1 MTGAKTPRYRVCFD
15 FGSAEAAVS
24 FWEDFVT
31 TNLSPDGNDFS
42 TCELVFKDDLHDQ
55 NYKVTTF
62 LVRERNKLIRNGGS
76 VDYPPIPTKKIFSDP
91 KPGKVANK

>member
-24 FWEDFVT
+24 FWEDFVA

-55 NYKVTTF
+55 NFKVTTF
-62 LVRERNKLIRNGGS
+62 LVRERNKHFGNGRP
-76 VDYPPIPTKKIFSDP
+76 VKHTKVSTAGDSTDP
-91 KPGKVANK
+91 KQGQVTNK